1 MNRVICCYPDM
12 PKLAGAAAEHAKDV
26 LVMSFPNERWWT
38 QLGLSFGNFGFG
50 LFRVQFQIFMH
61 PPDKILAAVEKH
73 GFRTMFN
80 DRGMLWQVVALE
92 RAASS

>member
-1 MNRVICCYPDM
+1 
-12 PKLAGAAAEHAKDV
+12 
-26 LVMSFPNERWWT
+26 
-38 QLGLSFGNFGFG
+38 
-50 LFRVQFQIFMH
+50 MH

>member
-1 MNRVICCYPDM
+1 
-12 PKLAGAAAEHAKDV
+12 
-26 LVMSFPNERWWT
+26 MSFPNERWWT

-61 PPDKILAAVEKH
+61 PPDRILAAVEKH